1 MFQDDFGRDTVVPF
15 AQTRSCMRFHSI
27 SVVRAYWEAL
37 RAGRDVPYR
46 SEIDPRGIESALE
59 HTFVLERIAPRIARF
74 RLAGV
79 HLCDLMGMEVR
90 GMPVTAFFAPPA
102 RAEIESILG
111 RVFDGPETAEL
122 TLAGDVAP
130 GRPQL
135 DARMLFLPMKSDLG
149 DVSRALGC
157 LVASGPVGRTPRRFE
172 ITAARVRPTRDAAD
186 IRPAPVMAPVMA
198 PFMAPLTTP
207 VTTGFA
213 DSPAPYAPPPSRP
226 GSRSERPYLRL
237 VTSAPE

>member
-37 RAGRDVPYR
+37 RAGREVPYR

-90 GMPVTAFFAPPA
+90 G
-102 RAEIESILG
+102 
-111 RVFDGPETAEL
+111 
-122 TLAGDVAP
+122 
-130 GRPQL
+130 
-135 DARMLFLPMKSDLG
+135 
-149 DVSRALGC
+149 
-157 LVASGPVGRTPRRFE
+157 
-172 ITAARVRPTRDAAD
+172 
-186 IRPAPVMAPVMA
+186 
-198 PFMAPLTTP
+198 
-207 VTTGFA
+207 
-213 DSPAPYAPPPSRP
+213 
-226 GSRSERPYLRL
+226 
-237 VTSAPE
+237 

>member
-37 RAGRDVPYR
+37 RAGREVPYR

-135 DARMLFLPMKSDLG
+135 DARMLLLPMKSDLG
-149 DVSRALGC
+149 DVSHLLLALR
-157 LVASGPVGRTPRRFE
+157 LASGIALLVL
-172 ITAARVRPTRDAAD
+172 AAFTGWPWLLLGAAGVILFSAVYDRCPIWNALMDRLHRAPAESDAA
-186 IRPAPVMAPVMA
+186 
-198 PFMAPLTTP
+198 
-207 VTTGFA
+207 
-213 DSPAPYAPPPSRP
+213 SR
-226 GSRSERPYLRL
+226 G
-237 VTSAPE
+237 

>member
-1 MFQDDFGRDTVVPF
+1 MFQDDYGRDTVVPF
-15 AQTRSCMRFHSI
+15 AQTRSCLRFQSI

-46 SEIDPRGIESALE
+46 SEIDPRGIETALE

-90 GMPVTAFFAPPA
+90 GMPITAFFAPAA
-102 RAEIESILG
+102 RAEVEEVLA
-111 RVFDGPETAEL
+111 RVFEGPETAEL
-122 TLAGDVAP
+122 SLEGEVSQ
-130 GRPQL
+130 GRPHIEAKL
-135 DARMLFLPMKSDLG
+135 LLLPMKSDLG

-157 LVASGPVGRTPRRFE
+157 LVASGPVGRTPRRFQ
-172 ITAARVRPTRDAAD
+172 ITAARVRSTRDAAD
-186 IRPAPVMAPVMA
+186 LRPAPPSFTAPSRVTAPVTA
-198 PFMAPLTTP
+198 
-207 VTTGFA
+207 GFA
-213 DSPAPYAPPPSRP
+213 DSPAPYSPARP
-226 GSRSERPYLRL
+226 HGNRAERPYLRL